1 MRCLQPLSHASIARY
16 PTTFGGFFKRCYSD
30 GYKSGPYRLMVR
42 TSPFHGGNPG
52 STPGRVTMIES
63 FIKILISIPLI
74 TAALFSTLL
83 IIRLWNTQIDT
94 SQTIRMWFGTQLSL
108 SSWII
113 TRDTNSIYQNGRL
126 IGKVEESPIVK
137 DNRITFPRIRYV
149 SFMDEKQVIEYQRF
163 KCDKVKVNETERI
176 EGMESVSWYKNL
188 ECEIIN
194 NSD

>member
-1 MRCLQPLSHASIARY
+1 
-16 PTTFGGFFKRCYSD
+16 
-30 GYKSGPYRLMVR
+30 
-42 TSPFHGGNPG
+42 
-52 STPGRVTMIES
+52 MIES